1 MKLFIKIITFII
13 FLIPNLTF
21 ATEYIYILNDTCI
34 NELYKK
40 AEASIQTDEIKI
52 IKDSRGIILR
62 IYFENL
68 EKEYVEPNI
77 KIIKNLD
84 YIKNFLAKIENSA
97 IIEVHTT
104 ANSGKQFRSLRNWE
118 ISTIMANNIEAI
130 ITKPYGEVEQNRINS
145 VGYGEFLPAQNTPYN
160 GGKNLNRIDIIIL
173 CNVSG
178 E

>member
-40 AEASIQTDEIKI
+40 AKASILTDEIKI

-68 EKEYVEPNI
+68 EKTDI
-77 KIIKNLD
+77 KIVKNLD

-104 ANSGKQFRSLRNWE
+104 ADSGEQFRSLRNWE